1 MSLMT
6 QGLSVSGLTLRTY
19 AAANDLTLSSVL
31 TRAITEFVARLR
43 AMSKRRSSPTFVSN
57 TPPIVHRQA
66 PTSL

>member
-31 TRAITEFVARLR
+31 TRAITEFVARASR
-43 AMSKRRSSPTFVSN
+43 
-57 TPPIVHRQA
+57 HE
-66 PTSL
+66 